1 VGGGGKKLLIYS
13 VEGIVLFWFCLCI
26 CVHFVSEETRDFE
39 EFLDPLES
47 RKGKVGTKHLLSPRN
62 LLTPWASAL

>member
-1 VGGGGKKLLIYS
+1 MIYS
-13 VEGIVLFWFCLCI
+13 VEGIVSHGPHLFWFCLCI

-62 LLTPWASAL
+62 LLTSWASAL